1 MYVASL
7 DLGTTGCR
15 TNIFDLAGTIV
26 GSDYKEYPS
35 YYPSPS
41 FVEQEADE
49 WWISIKDTIKN
60 AISKSGIDKTE
71 IVSCSITNQISENFF
86 PKG

>member
-15 TNIFDLAGTIV
+15 TNIFDLDGTIV

-35 YYPSPS
+35 YYPTPS
-41 FVEQEADE
+41 FVEQDANE
-49 WWISIKDTIKN
+49 WWISIKNTIKN
-60 AISKSGIDKTE
+60 ALNKSGIDSKE
-71 IVSCSITNQISENFF
+71 IVSCSITNQISV
-86 PKG
+86 